1 MRCGRTAS
9 QSRSSSPASRPS
21 SGAWRTQPDGCAR
34 MERCGA
40 ERSQRVAM
48 QSGDTRHEAWE
59 NHRSPHAR
67 LDHGGSG
74 DNRSDACLSAR
85 SLVNFGKRRD
95 DYGGFTEG
103 RLCRNSS
110 IASGGRRR
118 AARAKARTQST
129 GMNCGSVRLDY
140 RLHWAAHA
148 ILVAIPGYSCTR
160 PWSSKL
166 SRAWKSNLGE
176 A

>member
-1 MRCGRTAS
+1 MNARARAY
-9 QSRSSSPASRPS
+9 RSE
-21 SGAWRTQPDGCAR
+21 TQVRRGSTVRVRQRGCKT
-34 MERCGA
+34 CK
-40 ERSQRVAM
+40 S
-48 QSGDTRHEAWE
+48 T
-59 NHRSPHAR
+59 
-67 LDHGGSG
+67 
-74 DNRSDACLSAR
+74 R
-85 SLVNFGKRRD
+85 SLVNFVKRRD

-103 RLCRNSS
+103 RLCRNFS

-129 GMNCGSVRLDY
+129 RTNCGSVRLDY